1 MTFSARFA
9 ASRRL
14 SGAMAA
20 TVAAVLAAPA
30 SPAPAVTANDWPA
43 YLAGPA
49 HSSYNAAQTTITPA
63 SARKLVLK
71 WHFAGDRP
79 TRRGQPSAAFI
90 SSPVVADGAV
100 FIGSNAGWFYKLSAS
115 SGAVLAKVFIGY
127 RRRLTCEPRG
137 FAATATVAADPSD
150 GDDTVYIAAPDGYL
164 YALRASDLSVK
175 WRSVIAIP
183 SATVSN
189 YFDWSSPTVV
199 SGKIYVGVSSACDI
213 PLIRGGVAGYDQ
225 ATGKRFAR
233 FYSLPKGDV
242 GGSVWSSVAV
252 DAQGFVY
259 ATTGNPQKGL
269 RRPYYSESIVKLD
282 PRTLKPV
289 GAFTVPRPQRTGDG
303 DFGGSPTIFG
313 PYVGACNKNGIYYA
327 LNRSTMTVVWQRRL
341 GAKSNSRT
349 PAQCSSEAIYDGKHL
364 YFGGPATTI
373 HGVRHR
379 GSIRQLN
386 PATGAFVWQTGLPDG
401 VIGGPTMD
409 GGGVIAVGTYDKSAT
424 PNAVYLVRAATGT
437 IIRRLIIGYDFAQS
451 AFARGWLFTAKGT
464 GVYAWG
470 L

>member
-1 MTFSARFA
+1 MYLPARFA
-9 ASRRL
+9 CGRRL
-14 SGAMAA
+14 AWAMAA
-20 TVAAVLAAPA
+20 AAAVALAEVAGPA
-30 SPAPAVTANDWPA
+30 SAVTTYDWPA

-49 HSSYNAAQTTITPA
+49 HWSYNATQTAITPA
-63 SARKLVLK
+63 SASKLVLK
-71 WHFAGDRP
+71 WHFAGDQP
-79 TRRGQPSAAFI
+79 TLAGQPSAAFI

-100 FIGSNAGWFYKLSAS
+100 FIGSNAGWFYKLKAS
-115 SGAVLAKVFIGY
+115 SGAVLARVFIGY
-127 RRRLTCEPRG
+127 RPRLTCEPRG

-150 GDDTVYIAAPDGYL
+150 GRDTVYIAAPDGFL
-164 YALRASDLSVK
+164 YAFRASDLSVK

-183 SATVSN
+183 SAAVSD
-189 YFDWSSPTVV
+189 YYDWSSPTVAN
-199 SGKIYVGVSSACDI
+199 GKIYVGVSSACDK

-233 FYSLPKGDV
+233 FYSVPRGDV

-259 ATTGNPQKGL
+259 ATTGNPQSGL
-269 RRPYYSESIVKLD
+269 SQPYYSESIVKLD
-282 PRTLKPV
+282 PRTLQPV
-289 GAFTVPRPQRTGDG
+289 GAFTVPRSQRTGDG

-327 LNRSTMTVVWQRRL
+327 LSRSTMTVAWQRRL
-341 GAKSNSRT
+341 GARSSSTT

-364 YFGGPATTI
+364 FFGGPATTI
-373 HGVRHR
+373 KGVSYR

-386 PATGAFVWQTGLPDG
+386 PATGGFVWQTGLPDG

-409 GGGVIAVGTYDKSAT
+409 GGGVIAVGTYDKSAV
-424 PNAVYLVRAATGT
+424 PNAVYLVSAATGT

-451 AFARGWLFTAKGT
+451 TFAVSRLFTAKGT